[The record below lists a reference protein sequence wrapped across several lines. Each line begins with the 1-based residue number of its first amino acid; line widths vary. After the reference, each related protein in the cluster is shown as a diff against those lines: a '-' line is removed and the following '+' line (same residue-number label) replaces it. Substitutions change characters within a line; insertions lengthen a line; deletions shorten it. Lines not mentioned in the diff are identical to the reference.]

1 MSEAIASCVNN
12 KLNNGININN
22 IPFIL
27 RPLSLGTKGKLSQS
41 RDIRVFSDAKEI
53 SDSEVIYF
61 EISWLLSGAM
71 ANVTEDELSYEKI
84 QRIACTASL
93 HGQYFFFSLTVV
105 NILLAITA
113 SLGNA
118 LILVA
123 LQRETSLHPPSKLMF
138 QGLTV
143 TDLCVGVVAQ
153 PLYIF
158 STRQQR
164 IIDFNFV
171 PRS

>member
-12 KLNNGININN
+12 RLNNGININN
-22 IPFIL
+22 IFYFKTPIF
-27 RPLSLGTKGKLSQS
+27 GHQS
-41 RDIRVFSDAKEI
+41 RAFRVFSDAKEI

-61 EISWLLSGAM
+61 EISWLFSGVM

-84 QRIACTASL
+84 QRIASTASL

-123 LQRETSLHPPSKLMF
+123 L
-138 QGLTV
+138 
-143 TDLCVGVVAQ
+143 
-153 PLYIF
+153 
-158 STRQQR
+158 
-164 IIDFNFV
+164 
-171 PRS
+171 